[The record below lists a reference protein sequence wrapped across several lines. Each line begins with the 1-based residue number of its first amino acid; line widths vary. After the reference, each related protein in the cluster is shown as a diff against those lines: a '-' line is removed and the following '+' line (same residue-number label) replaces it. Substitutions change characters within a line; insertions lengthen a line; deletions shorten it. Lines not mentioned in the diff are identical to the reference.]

1 MPQGQF
7 FTGWSF
13 WAPSWRCAN
22 GGCNEKDRTMSTRAP
37 ASADDFLTG
46 LKGQRVLVTAGA
58 GGIGFAIADTLSRL
72 GARIVVCDV
81 SDEALAAAP
90 GKIDLVAAVKA
101 DVSRDDDVD
110 RLFEAVKEKLGGL
123 DALINNAG
131 IAGPTGG
138 VDEIEPADWR
148 RCIDICLTGQFL
160 CARRAVPLIKAAGGG
175 SIVSMS
181 SAAGRHGYAF
191 RTPYSA
197 AKFGVIGFTQSL
209 AKELGPHGIR
219 VNAIL
224 PGIIEGPRIE
234 GVISARA
241 KQVGIS
247 HEEMTDRYLQNIS
260 LRRMTSPYDVAAM
273 VAFLLSDAGINIS
286 GQSLG
291 VDGNVETL

>member
-1 MPQGQF
+1 M
-7 FTGWSF
+7 SSK
-13 WAPSWRCAN
+13 APR
-22 GGCNEKDRTMSTRAP
+22 
-37 ASADDFLTG
+37 SADEFLAG
-46 LKGQRVLVTAGA
+46 LKGQRVVVTAGA
-58 GGIGFAIADTLSRL
+58 AGIGFAIAETLAQL
-72 GARIVVCDV
+72 GARLVICDI
-81 SDEALAAAP
+81 SDEALAAA
-90 GKIDLVAAVKA
+90 GKKIPLEGAVKA
-101 DVSRDDDVD
+101 DVSADADVE
-110 RLFEAVKEKLGGL
+110 RLFATVQSSLGGL

-138 VDEIEPADWR
+138 VDEISPADWR
-148 RCIDICLTGQFL
+148 RCLEVGLTGQFL
-160 CARRAVPLIKAAGGG
+160 CARLAVPMLKAAGGG

-181 SAAGRHGYAF
+181 SAAGRYGYAF

-234 GVISARA
+234 GVIGARA
-241 KQVGIS
+241 KQVGVS
-247 HEEMTDRYLQNIS
+247 HEEMKQRYLQNIS